1 MIRIYNKNS
10 FLSSS
15 SSASSASFVLAFET
29 IQSKEK
35 WTDKI
40 LDAIHCAPNG
50 NGDDAIPFSRYTSS
64 KVSEDHDY
72 FESVKASKTLSKATS
87 TSTSTSTKKTIYKE
101 GWMQKLGAQN
111 KSWKKRLKNIS
122 C

>member
-1 MIRIYNKNS
+1 MIRIYNKNF

-40 LDAIHCAPNG
+40 LDAIHCCARNG

-72 FESVKASKTLSKATS
+72 FESDKPSKTLSKA
-87 TSTSTSTKKTIYKE
+87 TSTSTKKTIYKE